1 MARGSAMS
9 VSRSTSCLA
18 LLINH
23 MLFYVNACQTLINT
37 EKKNG
42 EIFYAVNYSKTQREI
57 HHSRRTVQFSEI
69 PN

>member
-1 MARGSAMS
+1 MS
-9 VSRSTSCLA
+9 ISHSTSCLA

-37 EKKNG
+37 EKKNA

-57 HHSRRTVQFSEI
+57 HHSRRTVQFSEK